1 MFIHLQQLA
10 TRTKMASLKAGL
22 NGRVVSLKAN
32 TALLLGL
39 ALIPTLSGVALIA

>member
-10 TRTKMASLKAGL
+10 TRAKPASLKADL
-22 NGRVVSLKAN
+22 NGRVDLLDAN

-39 ALIPTLSGVALIA
+39 AIIPTLSGVALIA